1 MHEKSGLKGVTSH
14 GLELGDARF
23 GASAVQNGE
32 GLATSNR
39 RHYPQRIM
47 RTMGTQTRTAIALP
61 RWLTALLGGLPGLA
75 LVTTLLVMGLTGR
88 HHLFNLSTRDTVLVA
103 GIGSVLIG
111 LVLSLTIVCMI
122 LIRSMR

>member
-1 MHEKSGLKGVTSH
+1 
-14 GLELGDARF
+14 
-23 GASAVQNGE
+23 
-32 GLATSNR
+32 
-39 RHYPQRIM
+39 
-47 RTMGTQTRTAIALP
+47 MGTQNRTAIALP

>member
-1 MHEKSGLKGVTSH
+1 
-14 GLELGDARF
+14 
-23 GASAVQNGE
+23 
-32 GLATSNR
+32 
-39 RHYPQRIM
+39 M

-75 LVTTLLVMGLTGR
+75 LVATLLVMGLTGR